1 MRGIKCGTH
10 AESQQ
15 NTKHLNNN
23 WNLNNNCEMRMLVIS
38 MQSLL
43 AEFLASFAIFSG
55 QTTFLLNN
63 GLFLQV
69 ICASAVE

>member
-1 MRGIKCGTH
+1 
-10 AESQQ
+10 
-15 NTKHLNNN
+15 
-23 WNLNNNCEMRMLVIS
+23 MRMLVIS
-38 MQSLL
+38 MQSPL